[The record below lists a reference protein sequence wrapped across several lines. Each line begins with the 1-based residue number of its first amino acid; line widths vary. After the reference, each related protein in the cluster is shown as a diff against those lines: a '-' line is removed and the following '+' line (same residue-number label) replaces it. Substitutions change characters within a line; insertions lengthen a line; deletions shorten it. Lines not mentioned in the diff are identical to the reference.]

1 RRSPLPGHRHR
12 VLPLRRLIRFFARA
26 RRKIYLTRVILAAP
40 PLPPAATP
48 ATGCFARRHGSCS
61 RAGYVPA
68 STAKEVNVVG
78 LLTWIILGAIAG
90 AIAKWIMPGED
101 PGGIIVTILLGIA
114 GALIGGFIAS
124 AIGLGGVEGLTFGS
138 IIIAILGAVLL
149 LFLYRLV
156 TGSRAR
162 PRT

>member
-1 RRSPLPGHRHR
+1 M
-12 VLPLRRLIRFFARA
+12 
-26 RRKIYLTRVILAAP
+26 
-40 PLPPAATP
+40 
-48 ATGCFARRHGSCS
+48 
-61 RAGYVPA
+61 
-68 STAKEVNVVG
+68 G

-156 TGSRAR
+156 TGNRAR